1 MRFHRPYT
9 AGELAAR
16 LGLKLVGDPQ
26 IELRGLNDTHI
37 VQEGEICFSDHP
49 KYLKKALHSP
59 ASAVIIKESMAVGGS
74 EPHKTLFISPDPFK
88 SFIRLIQFIR
98 SEALSAGLLGR
109 PPQVHPTAH
118 ISDNVFLGKDVV
130 IGEATVVH
138 PGVIIYDNC
147 HIGSHCVIHSGT
159 VIGADA
165 FYFRKRGQEGF
176 DKFES
181 CGRVIIR
188 DHVEIG
194 ALCTVD
200 RGVTGDTVIGSHT
213 KLDDH
218 VHIGHDVRVGRRVL
232 MAAQCGIAGF
242 CVIEDDVILWGQVG
256 VTKEV
261 RIGAGAQVLARS
273 GVMNNLAPG
282 KRYFGN
288 PAVEAMTKHK
298 EIILRGRLQEVFKK
312 LGL

>member
-1 MRFHRPYT
+1 MRFHRPYSV
-9 AGELAAR
+9 AELAEK
-16 LGLKLVGDPQ
+16 LGLTFEGDPQ
-26 IELRGLNDTHI
+26 IHIHGLNDTHI
-37 VQEGEICFSDHP
+37 VREGEICFSDHP
-49 KYLKKALHSP
+49 KYLNKALRSD
-59 ASAVIIKESMAVGGS
+59 AAAVLLKEGMRVAGHNKVQFFSR
-74 EPHKTLFISPDPFK
+74 DPFD
-88 SFIRLIQFIR
+88 SFIRLICLEKE
-98 SEALSAGLLGR
+98 EALAAGQLGR
-109 PPQVHPTAH
+109 APLIHPTAVV
-118 ISDNVFLGKDVV
+118 SERAWVGRDVT
-130 IGEATVVH
+130 IGEGTVLH
-138 PGVIIYDNC
+138 PGVTIYDNC

-165 FYFRKRGQEGF
+165 FYFRKRGHEGF
-176 DKFES
+176 DKFVS
-181 CGRVIIR
+181 CGRVIIG

-200 RGVTGDTVIGSHT
+200 RGVTGDTVIGAHT

-218 VHIGHDVRVGRRVL
+218 VHIGHDVIVGQRVL

-273 GVMNNLAPG
+273 GVMNDLEPG

-288 PAVEAMTKHK
+288 PAVEALRKHK
-298 EIILRGRLQEVFKK
+298 EIVLRSRLQEVFKK

>member
-16 LGLKLVGDPQ
+16 LGLKLLGDPYLQ
-26 IELRGLNDTHI
+26 LIGLNDTHI

-49 KYLKKALHSP
+49 KYLKKALCSP
-59 ASAVIIKESMAVGGS
+59 ASAVIVKEGMDMGGV
-74 EPHKTLFISPDPFK
+74 EKARFLSPDPFG
-88 SFIRLIQFIR
+88 SFINLIQIAR
-98 SEALSAGLLGR
+98 SEAEETGFLGR
-109 PPQVHPTAH
+109 QPQVHPGAQ

-130 IGEATVVH
+130 IGEGTVVH

-147 HIGSHCVIHSGT
+147 HIGKYCVIHSGT

-165 FYFRKRGQEGF
+165 FYFRRKGTEGF
-176 DKFES
+176 DKFVS
-181 CGRVIIR
+181 CGRVVIG

-194 ALCTVD
+194 ALCTID
-200 RGVTGDTVIGSHT
+200 RGVTGDTVLDDHT

-218 VHIGHDVRVGRRVL
+218 VHIGHDVRVGKRVL

-273 GVMNNLAPG
+273 GVMNNLEPG
-282 KRYFGN
+282 RRYFGN
-288 PAVEAMTKHK
+288 PAVEAVSKHK
-298 EIILRGRLQEVFKK
+298 EIILRSRLQEVFKK